1 MSVLSGVNK
10 TRTTQAGQIKL
21 KTTQQGVSQTQSH
34 DLRGNALP
42 SSMSDPS
49 ALMVSCLRAQLLSL
63 VG

>member
-34 DLRGNALP
+34 DLRGDALA
-42 SSMSDPS
+42 SSMSYPRN
-49 ALMVSCLRAQLLSL
+49 MVWRMSPP
-63 VG
+63 